1 LEKAIFKE
9 KPLSRIFL
17 AALSLSAI
25 LLTGCSNITT
35 ESKASSTATP
45 SSSSAL
51 ESGLALQ
58 EKAKKAGKTLEEDP
72 LKDLENSEMK

>member
-1 LEKAIFKE
+1 M
-9 KPLSRIFL
+9 SRIFL

-25 LLTGCSNITT
+25 LLTGCSNVTT

-51 ESGLALQ
+51 ESGLAFQ
-58 EKAKKAGKTLEEDP
+58 EKAKQATKTLEEDP
-72 LKDLENSEMK
+72 LKDLDPSVTK

>member
-1 LEKAIFKE
+1 LNRK
-9 KPLSRIFL
+9 FL

-25 LLTGCSNITT
+25 LLTGCSNVST

-58 EKAKKAGKTLEEDP
+58 EKAKQAGQTLEENP
-72 LKDLENSEMK
+72 LKDLEASETK

>member
-1 LEKAIFKE
+1 M
-9 KPLSRIFL
+9 
-17 AALSLSAI
+17 
-25 LLTGCSNITT
+25 LLTGCSNIST

-58 EKAKKAGKTLEEDP
+58 EKAKQAGQTLEENP
-72 LKDLENSEMK
+72 LKDLEASETK